1 MRVRGALLAVTMV
14 FVWLSSSVHAFQ
26 FQYYKWMDEQ
36 GTVHY
41 SQSPPPGRAQEDTP
55 SPQPATADVEQAT
68 RPTASPQTPM
78 ESKLSAHLRVIY
90 AFLTAWGNENWA
102 EARRVA
108 AEQVWVRI
116 GEKILL
122 LDLPSGQAEVT
133 LVLPFQG
140 ISTVRVEGE
149 VKGVTVDEI
158 GLKVGKVEKRGP
170 GTVTLEEKGGKYR
183 VKQYRCRN
191 GRLAVRAVG
200 AVPWG
205 LSRRCLPPSDLQV
218 SLAG

>member
-1 MRVRGALLAVTMV
+1 MRRARGTLLAVSMV
-14 FVWLSSSVHAFQ
+14 FIGLSSSVHASQ
-26 FQYYKWMDEQ
+26 FEYYKWVDEQ

-41 SQSPPPGRAQEDTP
+41 SQSPPPSRAQEDTP
-55 SPQPATADVEQAT
+55 SPQPATADVEQRQAT

-78 ESKLSAHLRVIY
+78 EGKLSAHLRVIY

-133 LVLPFQG
+133 LVLPFRG

-170 GTVTLEEKGGKYR
+170 GTVTLEEKDGEYR
-183 VKQYRCRN
+183 VT
-191 GRLAVRAVG
+191 AVS
-200 AVPWG
+200 VP
-205 LSRRCLPPSDLQV
+205 
-218 SLAG
+218 